1 MKLKRVKLFKK
12 GVSYEGFILPQSNE
26 EMIVLKLENGYNIGL
41 SREGVSI
48 EELGE
53 IEVLKSSPEPDQQT
67 GEIAILSM
75 GGTVCSRVE
84 YKTGAVFPSTNPADL
99 LRNLPELERI
109 TSFHTRSLFAMLS
122 EDMSPQHWSIAA
134 EAVKNEIEK
143 GVRGVVILH
152 GTDTMHYSSAALS
165 YMLRDTP
172 VPVVL
177 VGAQRSPDRPST
189 DARLNIL
196 NAAYLAKEG
205 PIAQVGVCM
214 HATTSDNYA
223 YFHSGTKVRKMHT
236 SSRAAFKSINTVPL
250 AKVDF
255 SKELI
260 EPAETYKKRDAQKLK
275 FDNRIND
282 NVALVYAYPGMKPKV
297 LDSLADYDGVV
308 LVGTGLG
315 HVSTDPFKVPH
326 VQSVLPEIKALSD
339 SGIPIVM
346 SSQCIHGRI
355 NLNVYTA
362 GRLLQDAGV
371 IGSDADWTP
380 EAAYTKLCWV
390 LGHQKEMKKIA
401 EEMMTP
407 VAGEISSR
415 SIVNEV
421 D

>member
-41 SREGVSI
+41 SRAGVSI